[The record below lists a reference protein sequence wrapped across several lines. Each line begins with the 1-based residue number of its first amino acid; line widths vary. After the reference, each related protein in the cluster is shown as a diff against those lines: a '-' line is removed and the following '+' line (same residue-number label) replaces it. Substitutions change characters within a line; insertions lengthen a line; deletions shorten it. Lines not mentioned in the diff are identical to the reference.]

1 METTLW
7 IELLLIAVAIL
18 ANGLFAGS
26 EIALVSS
33 RIGRLAEMRQK
44 GVRGAA
50 AAFGLKES
58 PEAFLATIQI
68 AITLVGALASAV
80 GGAAAV
86 ARLTPVLEKI
96 PLPGAP
102 TWAGPVALGI
112 VILVVTYF
120 SLVIGELTPKA
131 LALRDPERLACA
143 MAPLVAR
150 LTRVFAAVVRLL
162 TVSTN
167 FVLRLLGQGQAQGS
181 PFISEE
187 EVKYLVREGTAKGV
201 FEKVEEE
208 LVHNIFEFADT
219 TVREIMVPRM
229 NILGLEISTPPGEIF
244 KRAAKIGHSR
254 ILVYR
259 ESVERTV
266 GVVTIKDLF
275 RLAAEG
281 KPVVLSEIMHP
292 PVFVPESA
300 RISTVLRDFQ
310 RHRQYFALVVDEY
323 GGVVGLVTIEDVLEE
338 IVGEIREEGEPTPSY
353 VTRLADD
360 SYVVDATAP
369 VRDVREVLGLPIPD
383 SPDYTTIAGFVMHVL
398 QKVPTPGASV
408 SLGGHVWTVVDMDG
422 PRITKV
428 KVQRLADAAQSGGGK
443 VR

>member
-33 RIGRLAEMRQK
+33 RISRLGEMRHR

-86 ARLTPVLEKI
+86 ARLTPVLEKNL
-96 PLPGAP
+96 LPGAS
-102 TWAGPVALGI
+102 TWAEPLALGI
-112 VILVVTYF
+112 VILVITYC
-120 SLVIGELTPKA
+120 SLVVGELTPKA
-131 LALRDPERLACA
+131 LALRNPERLACA
-143 MAPLVAR
+143 VAPVVTW
-150 LTRVFAAVVRLL
+150 LTKVFAGVVRLL
-162 TVSTN
+162 IVSTN
-167 FVLRLLGQGQAQGS
+167 LVLRLLGQEKAQES

-187 EVKYLVREGTAKGV
+187 EVKYLVREGAAKGV

-208 LVHNIFEFADT
+208 LVHNAFEFADT

-229 NILGLEISTPPGEIF
+229 NIQGLEINTPPDGIL
-244 KRAAKIGHSR
+244 KRAAEIGRSR
-254 ILVYR
+254 IPVYR
-259 ESVERTV
+259 ESVEHTV
-266 GVVTIKDLF
+266 GVVTVKDLF

-281 KPVVLSEIMHP
+281 KPIVLSEIMRAP
-292 PVFVPESA
+292 LFVPESA
-300 RISTVLRDFQ
+300 RISAVLRDSQ
-310 RHRQYFALVVDEY
+310 RHRQYLALVVDEY

-338 IVGEIREEGEPTPSY
+338 IVGEIREEGESTPSY
-353 VTRLADD
+353 LTRLADNT
-360 SYVVDATAP
+360 YVVDATAP
-369 VRDVREVLGLPIPD
+369 VRDVREVLGLAIPD
-383 SPDYTTIAGFVMHVL
+383 SPDYTTIAGFVMRTL
-398 QKVPTPGASV
+398 QSVPTPGASV
-408 SLGGHVWTVVDMDG
+408 SIGGHVWTVVDMEG

-428 KVQRLADAAQSGGGK
+428 KVQRQTDVPA
-443 VR
+443 

>member
-26 EIALVSS
+26 EFALVAS
-33 RIGRLAEMRQK
+33 RISRLAELRQR

-50 AAFGLKES
+50 AAFALKES

-86 ARLTPVLEKI
+86 ERLTPVLEKT

-102 TWAGPVALGI
+102 TWAEPVALGI
-112 VILVVTYF
+112 VVLAITYF
-120 SLVIGELTPKA
+120 SLVVGELTPKA
-131 LALRDPERLACA
+131 LALRHPERLACS
-143 MAPLVAR
+143 MAPLVAG
-150 LTRVFAAVVRLL
+150 LTRVFAGVVGVL
-162 TVSTN
+162 TASTN
-167 FVLRLLGQGQAQGS
+167 VVLRLLGQGKAQAS

-187 EVKYLVREGTAKGV
+187 EVKYLVREGAAKGV

-208 LVHNIFEFADT
+208 LVHNVFEFADT

-229 NILGLEISTPPGEIF
+229 NIRGLEISTPPDEVF
-244 KRAAKIGHSR
+244 RRAAEIGRSR
-254 ILVYR
+254 IPVYR
-259 ESVERTV
+259 ESVEHTI

-275 RLAAEG
+275 RLAAQG
-281 KPVVLSEIMHP
+281 KPALLSEVIRP

-310 RHRQYFALVVDEY
+310 RHRQYLALVVDEY

-353 VTRLADD
+353 VTRLADGT
-360 SYVVDATAP
+360 YVVDATAP
-369 VRDVREVLGLPIPD
+369 VGDVREALGLPVPD
-383 SPDYTTIAGFVMHVL
+383 SPDYTTIAGFVMHKL

-408 SLGGHVWTVVDMDG
+408 SFGGHSWTVVDMDG

-428 KVQRLADAAQSGGGK
+428 KVQRQS
-443 VR
+443 REA